1 MIRTTC
7 PKCGREG
14 AVADYLAPLPIL
26 CNGCGTR
33 VTVGDR
39 IATSPLF
46 PPPVAPSPPKAVTPP
61 PAPPKPPAPPQKKT
75 KPRVPPPLIEA
86 KNTPLPPPPPPEP
99 DPELIDF
106 VAASPVFFNTDPTTA
121 FPGVEES
128 PDPADLPP
136 DDEPLAPAPAP
147 VPPTEPQPATPRA
160 VPAVSPK
167 PAPPTAAEPPFPLP
181 LAGVGR
187 RLFARF
193 LFLLGL
199 AMMVGL
205 GFAVLMI
212 VPNSVKRDT
221 RIMWAIVAAFPLI
234 YLLVNAAMLA
244 RTGQDVGKRYAGI
257 RVVNAD
263 GGKATEVT
271 ALLKRDALTLVIALT
286 GVGLL
291 YWLIDFFTLFGKGG
305 RCLHDRI
312 AGTRVVR
319 A

>member
-14 AVADYLAPLPIL
+14 AVADYLALLPIL

-33 VTVGDR
+33 VTAGDR
-39 IATSPLF
+39 LATVPLF
-46 PPPVAPSPPKAVTPP
+46 PPPVAPPPPPKAVPP
-61 PAPPKPPAPPQKKT
+61 PPPPPPPPKKA
-75 KPRVPPPLIEA
+75 KPRVPPPLIER
-86 KNTPLPPPPPPEP
+86 KPTPLPPKPPPEP
-99 DPELIDF
+99 EPELVNF
-106 VAASPVFFNTDPTTA
+106 VAASPVFLNTDPTTA
-121 FPGVEES
+121 FPGVGET
-128 PDPADLPP
+128 PDLFPEPP
-136 DDEPLAPAPAP
+136 DDDPPVALAPAPAP
-147 VPPTEPQPATPRA
+147 PDERPETQPATPRA
-160 VPAVSPK
+160 VPVATPK
-167 PAPPTAAEPPFPLP
+167 PAPLAAEPFPLP

-187 RLFARF
+187 RLLARF

-199 AMMVGL
+199 AMMVGV

-212 VPNSVKRDT
+212 VPKSVTRDVY
-221 RIMWAIVAAFPLI
+221 ILWAIVAAFPLI

-244 RTGQDVGKRYAGI
+244 RTGQDIGKRYAGV

-271 ALLKRDALTLVIALT
+271 ALLKRDALTLVIGLT
-286 GVGLL
+286 GIGLL
-291 YWLIDFFTLFGKGG
+291 YWLIDFVSLFGKGG
-305 RCLHDRI
+305 RTLHDRI